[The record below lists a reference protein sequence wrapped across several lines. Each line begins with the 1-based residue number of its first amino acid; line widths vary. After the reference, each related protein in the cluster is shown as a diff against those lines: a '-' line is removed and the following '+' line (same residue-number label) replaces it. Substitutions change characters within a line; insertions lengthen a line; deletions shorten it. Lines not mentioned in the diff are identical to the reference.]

1 MKTITADLS
10 GPIQMPGKI
19 LDVILHQNVW
29 HVLAEGE
36 VRIRVLGKG
45 YPPLPTRRR
54 NQSRRNRLMR
64 QWGK

>member
-1 MKTITADLS
+1 MTADLS

-19 LDVILHQNVW
+19 LNLVLHRNAW
-29 HVLAEGE
+29 HVLVEGQGP
-36 VRIRVLGKG
+36 VRLRVLGKG
-45 YPPLPTRRR
+45 YPPRPTRRR